1 MRFTDETKASRES
14 RRGNGPAMMKVAKL
28 AATAPSAIVGFSRP
42 RSWRPRVSRVSDTPP
57 INHSADT
64 SPYRRIGFAR
74 GGVAFDGA
82 YNFPK
87 NFPARVT
94 CVTTWRFRWILC
106 DNASRSRRNVAGRGR
121 R

>member
-1 MRFTDETKASRES
+1 
-14 RRGNGPAMMKVAKL
+14 MMKVAKL

-42 RSWRPRVSRVSDTPP
+42 RSWRPRVSRVSDSPP

-64 SPYRRIGFAR
+64 SPSRRIGFAR
-74 GGVAFDGA
+74 APARGGIAFDGA

-94 CVTTWRFRWILC
+94 SQPGVSDGFAAVR
-106 DNASRSRRNVAGRGR
+106 
-121 R
+121 